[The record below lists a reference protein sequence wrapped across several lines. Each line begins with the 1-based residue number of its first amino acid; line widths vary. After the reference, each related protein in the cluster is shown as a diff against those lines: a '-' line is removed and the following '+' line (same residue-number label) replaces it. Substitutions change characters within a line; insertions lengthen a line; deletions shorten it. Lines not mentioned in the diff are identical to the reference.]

1 MKSILYPVFNS
12 IIAPS
17 SRWLAFLRTNTFP
30 GRKSLLNISTRPHLL
45 VSFFSSHE
53 RFAVIGGGSLQIVN
67 LTEEDAGIYVCQ
79 ADSGNMTSE
88 IQAELTVHGTC
99 QEQLHENIF
108 IS

>member
-12 IIAPS
+12 ISIRRYRAVLEVAGVPENAERDSFNTS
-17 SRWLAFLRTNTFP
+17 SSP
-30 GRKSLLNISTRPHLL
+30 HISSS
-45 VSFFSSHE
+45 VFVFSS

-88 IQAELTVHGTC
+88 IQAELTVHGTFH
-99 QEQLHENIF
+99 QNI
-108 IS
+108 

>member
-1 MKSILYPVFNS
+1 M
-12 IIAPS
+12 
-17 SRWLAFLRTNTFP
+17 
-30 GRKSLLNISTRPHLL
+30 
-45 VSFFSSHE
+45 
-53 RFAVIGGGSLQIVN
+53 IGGGSLQIVN

-99 QEQLHENIF
+99 QEQLHENIL